1 MKKARFV
8 PFFIS
13 DHMYKIA
20 ITFFLLLN
28 LSSFAQE
35 DKEGAFL
42 TLSTSTID
50 YKIIKKGT
58 DGQRKLKISNTG
70 NQPLIINNCDGSCG
84 CTVPTCPEKPILPG
98 KSAFIFVKYDTS
110 RVGPF
115 SKTVTIKSNAINH
128 TVYVK
133 IEGTVKE

>member
-1 MKKARFV
+1 
-8 PFFIS
+8 
-13 DHMYKIA
+13 MYKIA
-20 ITFFLLLN
+20 ISFFLFLN
-28 LSSFAQE
+28 LSLCAQK
-35 DKEGAFL
+35 DKVGAFL
-42 TLSTSTID
+42 QLSATTID
-50 YKIIKKGT
+50 YKVIKKGA

-84 CTVPTCPEKPILPG
+84 CTVPTCPEKPIPPR
-98 KSAFIFVKYDTS
+98 KSAFIYVKYDTS

-133 IEGTVKE
+133 IQGTVKE